1 MLPTILLLNLFIS
14 LQKQGWA
21 CSKLRHRDCTVMLN
35 VSSHVDVAKEAARI
49 GAKIQK
55 LERDL
60 KKLESSLP
68 KAKFTE
74 NLTQVIEAKISA
86 VKEEL
91 KHLQDQIVFL
101 DSIQSIKQSRN

>member
-1 MLPTILLLNLFIS
+1 
-14 LQKQGWA
+14 
-21 CSKLRHRDCTVMLN
+21 MLN
-35 VSSHVDVAKEAARI
+35 VSSHVDVAKETERI

-60 KKLESSLP
+60 KKLEASLP

-101 DSIQSIKQSRN
+101 DSIQSIKQSRNWALCQSEASLIKCSTPEHRSFVI

>member
-1 MLPTILLLNLFIS
+1 
-14 LQKQGWA
+14 
-21 CSKLRHRDCTVMLN
+21 MLN
-35 VSSHVDVAKEAARI
+35 VSSHVDVAKETERI

-60 KKLESSLP
+60 KKLEASLP